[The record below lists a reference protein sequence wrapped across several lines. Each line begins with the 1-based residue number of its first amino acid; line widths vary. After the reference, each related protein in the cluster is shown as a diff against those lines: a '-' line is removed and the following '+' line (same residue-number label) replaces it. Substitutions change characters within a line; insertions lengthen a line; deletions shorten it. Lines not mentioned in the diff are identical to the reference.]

1 MKCRG
6 CCSSLSKTFID
17 LGESPIANN
26 LLTMDQLVESEEFF
40 PLHARTCDSCALV
53 QLPEISL
60 RETLFPDNYTYYSSY
75 SKSWLLHSQKF
86 AIDIIDRLKLK
97 SDDLV
102 IEVAS
107 NDGYLLQY
115 FREAGIPI
123 LGIEPAA
130 EVARVAELERSIPT
144 VVDFFGLDT
153 AKRVLREKSNSRLII
168 ANNVLAHV
176 PDIHDFVAGFEIL
189 LEVNGIATFEFPHL
203 LNLILRNQFD
213 TIYHE
218 HYSYLS
224 VTALC
229 PIFEKHGLR
238 IFDLQKL
245 DTHGGSLRVFVC
257 KTNSDWPEEAIVKK
271 CIYEESL
278 HDPRLNE
285 VASKLRSSAL
295 RVKTD
300 LLNEIDRL
308 KRDGMT
314 VAAYGAAAKGNTLLN
329 FLSLKSSSISY
340 VVDRNPHKQGKF
352 LPGSRI
358 PIVSEE
364 YLLQHLPDVLL
375 ILPWNLAFEL
385 TQQLDYLKMYDVKF
399 LRAIPRLEYF

>member
-1 MKCRG
+1 M
-6 CCSSLSKTFID
+6 
-17 LGESPIANN
+17 
-26 LLTMDQLVESEEFF
+26 
-40 PLHARTCDSCALV
+40 
-53 QLPEISL
+53 
-60 RETLFPDNYTYYSSY
+60 
-75 SKSWLLHSQKF
+75 
-86 AIDIIDRLKLK
+86 
-97 SDDLV
+97 
-102 IEVAS
+102 
-107 NDGYLLQY
+107 
-115 FREAGIPI
+115 
-123 LGIEPAA
+123 
-130 EVARVAELERSIPT
+130 
-144 VVDFFGLDT
+144 VDFFGLDT
-153 AKRVLREKSNSRLII
+153 AKRVLKEKSNSRLII

-189 LEVNGIATFEFPHL
+189 LEDNGIATFEFPHL

-224 VTALC
+224 VTALW
-229 PIFEKHGLR
+229 PIFAKHGLR

-257 KTNSDWPEEAIVKK
+257 KTNSDWPEEAIVKE

-285 VASKLRSSAL
+285 VASRLRSSAL

>member
-6 CCSSLSKTFID
+6 CCSLLSKTFID

-26 LLTMDQLVESEEFF
+26 LLTMDQLSESEEFF
-40 PLHARTCDSCALV
+40 PLHVRTCESCGLV
-53 QLPEISL
+53 QLPEIST

-75 SKSWLLHSQKF
+75 SNSWLLHSRKF
-86 AIDIIDRLKLK
+86 ALDIIDRLGLRF
-97 SDDLV
+97 DDLV

-130 EVARVAELERSIPT
+130 EVAKVAELERGIPT
-144 VVDFFGLDT
+144 VVDFFGRET
-153 AKRVLREKSNSRLII
+153 AKRVLKENSNSRLII

-176 PDIHDFVAGFEIL
+176 PDIHDFVSGFEIL
-189 LEVNGIATFEFPHL
+189 LADDGIATFEFPHL
-203 LNLILRNQFD
+203 LNLIRLNQFD

-229 PIFEKHGLR
+229 PIFAQHGLR
-238 IFDLQKL
+238 IFDLEKL
-245 DTHGGSLRVFVC
+245 DTHGGSLRVFVS
-257 KTNSDWPEEAIVKK
+257 KTNSDWPEKPIVKE

-278 HDPRLNE
+278 HDPRLDE
-285 VASKLRSSAL
+285 VSCELRKSSQRIKSEFL
-295 RVKTD
+295 E
-300 LLNEIDRL
+300 EINRI
-308 KRDGMT
+308 KKNGMT

-329 FLSLKSSSISY
+329 FLGLKSNSIDY
-340 VVDRNPHKQGKF
+340 VVDRNPHKQGRF

-358 PIVSEE
+358 PVVSEE
-364 YLLQHLPDVLL
+364 HLKQHLPDVLL

-385 TQQLDYLKMYDVKF
+385 SQQLDYLKMHNVKF

>member
-6 CCSSLSKTFID
+6 CCSLLSKTFID

-26 LLTMDQLVESEEFF
+26 LLTMDQLSESEEFF
-40 PLHARTCDSCALV
+40 PLHVRTCDSCGLV
-53 QLPEISL
+53 QLPEIST
-60 RETLFPDNYTYYSSY
+60 RETLFPENYTYYSSY
-75 SKSWLLHSQKF
+75 SNSWLLHSRKF
-86 AIDIIDRLKLK
+86 ALDIIDRLGLRF
-97 SDDLV
+97 DDLV

-130 EVARVAELERSIPT
+130 EVAKVAELERGIPT
-144 VVDFFGLDT
+144 VVDFFGRET
-153 AKRVLREKSNSRLII
+153 AKRVLKENSKSRLII

-176 PDIHDFVAGFEIL
+176 PDIHDFVSGFEIL
-189 LEVNGIATFEFPHL
+189 LADNGIATFEFPHL
-203 LNLILRNQFD
+203 LNLIRLNQFD

-229 PIFEKHGLR
+229 PIFAQHGLR
-238 IFDLQKL
+238 IFDLEKL
-245 DTHGGSLRVFVC
+245 DTHGGSLRVFVS
-257 KTNSDWPEEAIVKK
+257 KTNSDWPEKPIVKE

-278 HDPRLNE
+278 HDPRLDE
-285 VASKLRSSAL
+285 VSCELRKSSQRIKLE
-295 RVKTD
+295 
-300 LLNEIDRL
+300 LLEEVNRI
-308 KRDGMT
+308 KKNGMT
-314 VAAYGAAAKGNTLLN
+314 LAAYGAAAKGNTLLN
-329 FLSLKSSSISY
+329 FLGLKSSSIDY
-340 VVDRNPHKQGKF
+340 VVDRNPYKQGRF

-358 PIVSEE
+358 PVVSEE
-364 YLLQHLPDVLL
+364 HLKQHLPDVLL

-385 TQQLDYLKMYDVKF
+385 SQQLDYLKMHNVKF